1 MEVFAYKKE
10 AQDKYGQK
18 SFEPFIKVPK
28 EKQFALDAKSDGD
41 YEVRLMPPWSSEG
54 IFAKGTIIHYFVGAE
69 KQIVIC
75 PNTLGPNLC
84 PFCRVH
90 SEIKSD
96 KMYLA
101 DTEAIRPNWRYY
113 SNVVDM
119 KNPGR
124 GVLLWSYGPQIFFPI
139 KKVQDSGRWGDVTN
153 PLEGYDFLI
162 SRQVRGKV
170 TDAVNPAPQPSHL
183 LDDRWLDQRFNIDE
197 VVPEADEALVKSLF
211 ASHPWK
217 VYEPRAERS
226 TQALKEVFPP
236 AAAKSPQEV
245 NGTSDD
251 TVAPEKHVQ
260 QANDVAARLRAK
272 LANKA
277 V

>member
-41 YEVRLMPPWSSEG
+41 YEVRLMPPWSAEG
-54 IFAKGTIIHYFVGAE
+54 VFAKGTIVHYFVGAE
-69 KQIVIC
+69 RQIVVC
-75 PNTLGPNLC
+75 PNTQGPNLC

-101 DTEAIRPNWRYY
+101 DTEAIRPNYRYY

-153 PLEGYDFLI
+153 PLEGYDFII

-217 VYEPRAERS
+217 VYEPRGTLR
-226 TQALKEVFPP
+226 
-236 AAAKSPQEV
+236 AANTLDKPVAAQQPQEV